1 MADAL
6 ITVLL
11 EQLSSYIQSE
21 VALVIDT
28 REEVVK
34 LTGNLKLVQ
43 AVLADADEKQVKK
56 EVVRVWLD
64 NLKQVVYDADDVLDE
79 WRTRTAISQL
89 QGSINV
95 GTRKKVLS
103 YLLSPCFCFQ
113 NVIVRYDIGQNIR
126 DINTRLDGIAKQR
139 TDFGLEV
146 VHQIEPRPQ
155 TSSVVDVSKIHG
167 RDRAKEEIVSRLL
180 GESSSQGEALRVIAI
195 VGIGGLGKTSLAKMI
210 LNEERVNAN
219 FKTKMWVCVS
229 EPFNLGSVAKAII
242 KEATGDGQE
251 SAEWEE
257 VHRCLCQ
264 SVKGKQFLLVLD
276 DVWTEDPNHWSQ
288 LKLALAGGAPGSRI
302 IVTTRNRTVAKMMGS
317 SDFDVHDLENLSND
331 DSWLVLRDVALVGK
345 EKEEKFEKIGREIAI
360 KCKGV
365 PLAITTLASLLY
377 ERQTKQ
383 EWKKVLASDLWE
395 MPQIEQFF
403 LPSLFLSYYS
413 LPPISKQ
420 CFLYSAV
427 FPKDTELQKV
437 VLIRLWMAQG
447 FFGFEERKDLER
459 SGEDHFHILAMR
471 SFFQDFKKDF
481 DGNIT
486 SCKMH
491 DLVHDF
497 AIYLLQNEC
506 SYLEAG
512 DAIFDSEKIRHV
524 YANDFQ
530 NPSIVKA
537 RKMRTFICKLA
548 TAIPSELFTKLACL
562 RTLVLRGSLLEVLP
576 KEVENLLHLR
586 YLELSDSELLEL
598 PETLCNLYNL
608 QVLGLNWCRKLHKLP
623 KKIGKL
629 SNLRHLEIE
638 RTDGLSYFPKSIAAL
653 RSLRTLS
660 KFIVSD
666 AGHGCKIGDLQRLNN
681 LQGALEL
688 EGLSRVTDEK
698 DVVRAELKK
707 KVNLRQLSFCFKKES
722 GFSIGMKN
730 VLEKLEPHE
739 DLEVLEIRDYPDS
752 QFPSWVQSCSVLTNI
767 VEMSLSECNQCTQL
781 PAFGKLAFLQSLKI
795 KGMSSVTR
803 IGSEFYGF
811 GARMTVFPKLKSLVI
826 LDMERLEEWELPV
839 SKDTKIMPLLS
850 KIILEKCPMLRAL
863 PCLGSLESLKKLSLS
878 RLPSVTHIGHEFFGF
893 DAQMMAFPKLDSLV
907 IEDMEKLE
915 EWELLTSKDTE
926 IMPLLVELNLEKCP
940 MLRALPCLGSL
951 ESLENLSMEA
961 LPSVKYMGDE
971 FYGFGAD
978 SSLGVEMITFPKL
991 KTLEMKKFDEL
1002 EEWEIPISKNRKIM
1016 PLLSELEL
1024 NRCKK
1029 LRALPRVWKMRESLE
1044 VLKLGWLDS
1053 VEGVGVE
1060 FVGNDNEGSLQD
1072 EVTFP
1077 KLRELAIR
1085 GMPKLKVWSVP
1096 LITPCLV
1103 KLELYGFPKLKKL
1116 PTFQECMKT
1125 LEDLEIAG
1133 MGEWEGQEKIVIN
1146 DEKGGGDSCGLR
1158 SLFIGVCPKLSVVP
1172 DYMFSPSLRVLT
1184 LDSDVGVLFDS
1195 FPADASLCSIT
1206 KVSLWSQ
1213 QHSSLPKG
1221 FDLLKALQSI
1231 EFNCCSTLDFDL
1243 KEFARHFTML
1253 RNLEIFNCPLLAQ
1266 RFKGDDWRTILAHV
1280 PTIEIV

>member
-34 LTGNLKLVQ
+34 LTGNLKMVQ

-180 GESSSQGEALRVIAI
+180 GESSSHGEALRVIAI

-345 EKEEKFEKIGREIAI
+345 EKEEEKFEKIGREIAI

-471 SFFQDFKKDF
+471 TFFQDFKKDF

-530 NPSIVKA
+530 TPSLVKA
-537 RKMRTFICKLA
+537 RKMRTFICELE
-548 TAIPSELFTKLACL
+548 TAIPSELFYKLTRL
-562 RTLVLRGSLLEVLP
+562 RTLVFRNSLLKVLP
-576 KEVENLLHLR
+576 DEVEKLVQLR
-586 YLELSDSELLEL
+586 YLDLSGSELLEL
-598 PETLCNLYNL
+598 PETICNLYNL
-608 QVLGLNWCRKLHKLP
+608 QVLGLNKCKNLRKLP
-623 KKIGKL
+623 ENIGKL

-638 RTDGLSYFPKSIAAL
+638 ETYDLCYLTKAIAGL

-722 GFSIGMKN
+722 GFSIRMKN

-767 VEMSLSECNQCTQL
+767 VEMSLSKCNQCTQL
-781 PAFGKLAFLQSLKI
+781 PAFGKLAFLRTLVI
-795 KGMSSVTR
+795 KGMSSMTH
-803 IGSEFYGF
+803 IGQEFYGY
-811 GARMTVFPKLKSLVI
+811 GAGSSSSAKVIAFPKLKFFEMKE
-826 LDMERLEEWELPV
+826 MEKLEEWELPL
-839 SKDTKIMPLLS
+839 SKDTMIMPFLCELKLKS
-850 KIILEKCPMLRAL
+850 CLMLRAL
-863 PCLGSLESLKKLSLS
+863 PCLGSLVS
-878 RLPSVTHIGHEFFGF
+878 
-893 DAQMMAFPKLDSLV
+893 
-907 IEDMEKLE
+907 
-915 EWELLTSKDTE
+915 
-926 IMPLLVELNLEKCP
+926 LEK
-940 MLRALPCLGSL
+940 
-951 ESLENLSMEA
+951 LSMEA
-961 LPSVKYMGDE
+961 LRSVKYIGDE

-978 SSLGVEMITFPKL
+978 SSLGVEMIAFPKL
-991 KTLEMKKFDEL
+991 KSLKMHMFDEL
-1002 EEWEIPISKNRKIM
+1002 EEWEIPISKDRKIM
-1016 PLLSELEL
+1016 PLLFELEL
-1024 NRCKK
+1024 YQCSK
-1029 LRALPRVWKMRESLE
+1029 LRALPRVWRMRESLE
-1044 VLKLGWLDS
+1044 YLRLMFLDS
-1053 VEGVGVE
+1053 VEGVGAE

-1072 EVTFP
+1072 GVTFP
-1077 KLRELAIR
+1077 KLRVLVIWN
-1085 GMPKLKVWSVP
+1085 MPELKVWSVP

-1103 KLELYGFPKLKKL
+1103 RLVLSSFPKLKTL
-1116 PTFQECMKT
+1116 PTFQECMT
-1125 LEDLEIAG
+1125 SSMAS
-1133 MGEWEGQEKIVIN
+1133 EGQ
-1146 DEKGGGDSCGLR
+1146 
-1158 SLFIGVCPKLSVVP
+1158 
-1172 DYMFSPSLRVLT
+1172 
-1184 LDSDVGVLFDS
+1184 
-1195 FPADASLCSIT
+1195 
-1206 KVSLWSQ
+1206 Q
-1213 QHSSLPKG
+1213 SSG
-1221 FDLLKALQSI
+1221 
-1231 EFNCCSTLDFDL
+1231 
-1243 KEFARHFTML
+1243 
-1253 RNLEIFNCPLLAQ
+1253 
-1266 RFKGDDWRTILAHV
+1266 
-1280 PTIEIV
+1280 

>member
-6 ITVLL
+6 ITVVL

-43 AVLADADEKQVKK
+43 AVLADADEKQVKNK
-56 EVVRVWLD
+56 SVKVWLD
-64 NLKQVVYDADDVLDE
+64 DLKQVVYDVDDVLDE
-79 WRTRTAISQL
+79 WHTRAAISQL

-126 DINTRLDGIAKQR
+126 DLNKRLDGIAKQR
-139 TDFGLEV
+139 TDFGLKV
-146 VHQIEPRPQ
+146 VNQSHDEPRPQ

-288 LKLALAGGAPGSRI
+288 LKLALDGGAPGSRI
-302 IVTTRNRTVAKMMGS
+302 IVTTRNRTIAKMMGS
-317 SDFDVHDLENLSND
+317 SDFDVHDLEKLSND

-345 EKEEKFEKIGREIAI
+345 EKEEEKFEKIGREIAI

-365 PLAITTLASLLY
+365 PLAITTLASLLC

-420 CFLYSAV
+420 CFLYCAV

-447 FFGFEERKDLER
+447 FFGFEERRDLER
-459 SGEDHFHILAMR
+459 IGEDHFHILSMR
-471 SFFQDFKKDF
+471 SFFQDFEKDF

-497 AIYLLQNEC
+497 AIYLLQNEF

-530 NPSIVKA
+530 NPSLVKA
-537 RKMRTFICKLA
+537 RKMRTFICELE
-548 TAIPSELFTKLACL
+548 TAIPSELFYKLTRL
-562 RTLVLRGSLLEVLP
+562 RTLVFCNSLLKVLP
-576 KEVENLLHLR
+576 KKVEKLVQLR
-586 YLELSDSELLEL
+586 YLNLSGSELLEL
-598 PETLCNLYNL
+598 PETICNLYNL
-608 QVLGLNWCRKLHKLP
+608 QVLGLNKCRNLRKLP
-623 KKIGKL
+623 ENIGKL

-638 RTDGLSYFPKSIAAL
+638 ETDDLCYLTKAIAGLS
-653 RSLRTLS
+653 SLRTLS
-660 KFIVSD
+660 KFIVSWVD
-666 AGHGCKIGDLQRLNN
+666 HGCNIGDLQHLSN
-681 LQGALEL
+681 LQGALKL
-688 EGLSRVTDEK
+688 NGLSRIADEK
-698 DVVRAELKK
+698 DAIRAKLNMKRDLRELTFDFKEESDVRL
-707 KVNLRQLSFCFKKES
+707 
-722 GFSIGMKN
+722 GMKSI
-730 VLEKLEPHE
+730 LEKLEPHE
-739 DLEVLEIRDYPDS
+739 DLEILKIKEYPDS
-752 QFPSWVQSCSVLTNI
+752 EFPSWFQSCSLLTNI
-767 VEMSLSECNQCTQL
+767 VEMRLISCNQSTEL
-781 PAFGKLAFLQSLKI
+781 PAFGKLVFLRTLVI
-795 KGMSSVTR
+795 NGMSSVTH
-803 IGSEFYGF
+803 IGQEFYGY
-811 GARMTVFPKLKSLVI
+811 GAGRSSSAKVIAFPKLKFLVI
-826 LDMERLEEWELPV
+826 KDMKKLEEWELPI
-839 SKDTKIMPLLS
+839 SKDTKIMPLLVEV
-850 KIILEKCPMLRAL
+850 KLQNCLMLRAL
-863 PCLGSLESLKKLSLS
+863 P
-878 RLPSVTHIGHEFFGF
+878 GF
-893 DAQMMAFPKLDSLV
+893 
-907 IEDMEKLE
+907 
-915 EWELLTSKDTE
+915 
-926 IMPLLVELNLEKCP
+926 
-940 MLRALPCLGSL
+940 GSL
-951 ESLENLSMEA
+951 ESLEKLSMTD
-961 LPSVKYMGDE
+961 LSSVKYIGDE
-971 FYGFGAD
+971 FY
-978 SSLGVEMITFPKL
+978 SNLGVEMIAFPKL
-991 KTLEMKKFDEL
+991 KSLEIKEFYKL
-1002 EEWEIPISKNRKIM
+1002 EEWEIPISKDRKTM
-1016 PLLSELEL
+1016 PLLSKLQL
-1024 NRCKK
+1024 KHCRK
-1029 LRALPRVWKMRESLE
+1029 LRALPSVWRMESLE
-1044 VLKLGWLDS
+1044 ELELAWLDS
-1053 VEGVGVE
+1053 VEGVGAE

-1077 KLRELAIR
+1077 KLRELGIW
-1085 GMPKLKVWSVP
+1085 GMPKLKAWSVP

-1103 KLELYGFPKLKKL
+1103 KLRLSEFPKLKTL
-1116 PTFQECMKT
+1116 PTFEECMKT
-1125 LEDLEIAG
+1125 LESLRITG
-1133 MGEWEGQEKIVIN
+1133 MFEWEGQEKIVIN

-1158 SLFIGVCPKLSVVP
+1158 SLDIRDCPKLRVVP
-1172 DYMFSPSLRVLT
+1172 DYMFSPSLQKLE
-1184 LDSDVGVLFDS
+1184 LHDDVGALFDS
-1195 FPADASLCSIT
+1195 FPADASLCSFV
-1206 KVSLWSQ
+1206 KVSLWSLP
-1213 QHSSLPKG
+1213 HSRLPKG
-1221 FDLLKALQSI
+1221 FDQIKSLQSI
-1231 EFNCCSTLDFDL
+1231 EFTYCKTLDFDL
-1243 KEFARHFTML
+1243 KELGHFTML
-1253 RNLEIFNCPLLAQ
+1253 QSLEIERCPILKQ
-1266 RFKGDDWRTILAHV
+1266 RFEGDDWRTILAHV
-1280 PTIEIV
+1280 PTITINEEEITKE

>member
-6 ITVLL
+6 ISLVL
-11 EQLSSYIQSE
+11 EQLASYGLNEVTLVVETRQEVLNLTDTLIQ
-21 VALVIDT
+21 
-28 REEVVK
+28 VK
-34 LTGNLKLVQ
+34 
-43 AVLADADEKQVKK
+43 AVLADADEKQVKNK
-56 EVVRVWLD
+56 AVRVWLD

-126 DINTRLDGIAKQR
+126 NINTRLDGIAKQR

-276 DVWTEDPNHWSQ
+276 DVWTEDPNHWRQ
-288 LKLALAGGAPGSRI
+288 LKLALDGGAPGSRI

-331 DSWLVLRDVALVGK
+331 DSWLLLRDVALVGK
-345 EKEEKFEKIGREIAI
+345 EKEEEKFEKIGREIAI

-420 CFLYSAV
+420 CFLYCAV
-427 FPKDTELQKV
+427 FPKDTKLQKV

-459 SGEDHFHILAMR
+459 IGEDHFHILAMR

-486 SCKMH
+486 SCKIH

-512 DAIFDSEKIRHV
+512 DTIFDSEKIRHV

-530 NPSIVKA
+530 TPSLVKA
-537 RKMRTFICKLA
+537 RKMRTFICELE
-548 TAIPSELFTKLACL
+548 TAIPSELFYKLTRL
-562 RTLVLRGSLLEVLP
+562 RTLVFRNGLLKVLP
-576 KEVENLLHLR
+576 KEVENLVQLR
-586 YLELSDSELLEL
+586 YLDLSGSELLQL
-598 PETLCNLYNL
+598 PETLCNLYKL
-608 QVLGLNWCRKLHKLP
+608 QVLGLNKCRNLCKLP
-623 KKIGKL
+623 ENIGKL
-629 SNLRHLEIE
+629 YNLRHLEIE

-653 RSLRTLS
+653 SSLRTLS

-666 AGHGCKIGDLQRLNN
+666 AGHGCKIGDLQHLNN

-688 EGLSRVTDEK
+688 EGLSRVTNEK

-722 GFSIGMKN
+722 GSSIGMKN
-730 VLEKLEPHE
+730 VMEKLEPHE

-752 QFPSWVQSCSVLTNI
+752 QFPSWVQSYSTNI

-811 GARMTVFPKLKSLVI
+811 GARKTAFPKLKSLE
-826 LDMERLEEWELPV
+826 M
-839 SKDTKIMPLLS
+839 
-850 KIILEKCPMLRAL
+850 
-863 PCLGSLESLKKLSLS
+863 
-878 RLPSVTHIGHEFFGF
+878 
-893 DAQMMAFPKLDSLV
+893 
-907 IEDMEKLE
+907 EDMEKLE
-915 EWELLTSKDTE
+915 EWELLISKDTE

-940 MLRALPCLGSL
+940 MLRALPGLGSL
-951 ESLENLSMEA
+951 ESLEKLSIVN
-961 LPSVKYMGDE
+961 LPSVKYIGNE

-991 KTLEMKKFDEL
+991 KTLRVEELNGL
-1002 EEWEIPISKNRKIM
+1002 EEWEIPISKDRKIM

-1024 NRCKK
+1024 YQCSK
-1029 LRALPRVWKMRESLE
+1029 LRALPRVWRMESLE
-1044 VLKLGWLDS
+1044 YLRLVSLDS

-1077 KLRELAIR
+1077 KLRELIIHS
-1085 GMPKLKVWSVP
+1085 MPELKVWSVP

-1103 KLELYGFPKLKKL
+1103 ILLLGRFPKLKTL

-1125 LEDLEIAG
+1125 LESLLITD

-1146 DEKGGGDSCGLR
+1146 DEKGGGDSCGLLR
-1158 SLFIGVCPKLSVVP
+1158 SLYIERCPKLRVVT
-1172 DYMFSPSLRVLT
+1172 DYMFSPSLRELR
-1184 LDSDVGVLFDS
+1184 LEKDVGALFDS
-1195 FPADASLCSIT
+1195 FPADNNTLCSIT
-1206 KVSLWSQ
+1206 KVTLWDQ
-1213 QHSSLPKG
+1213 PHSSLPKG
-1221 FDLLKALQSI
+1221 FDQIKALQSLKV
-1231 EFNCCSTLDFDL
+1231 NWCSTLDFDL
-1243 KEFARHFTML
+1243 KDFAQHFSML
-1253 RNLEIFNCPLLAQ
+1253 RYLWIERCPLLEE

-1280 PTIEIV
+1280 PTIKIDGEEITKE